1 MPNTPLHTPRRTA
14 AGQPDR
20 AWRLAPMLCALGLC
34 LATTGTPAALPEPA
48 LQEAIREFNKAL
60 SGKPQAIEASL
71 KQFEALLQQEPTH
84 PLALAYAGAAT
95 SLKARDAWMPWKK
108 MSHAEDGLALIDK
121 ALSLL
126 GSEHDEALHLGT
138 PLALQTRFVAATT
151 FLSLPDLFKRGPR
164 GQQLLQDVMAA
175 PAFGRSPA
183 GFQGAVLMWA
193 ARHAIKKQETERARA
208 LLGEVQRRQLPQQ
221 AEAAATLKGL

>member
-1 MPNTPLHTPRRTA
+1 
-14 AGQPDR
+14 
-20 AWRLAPMLCALGLC
+20 
-34 LATTGTPAALPEPA
+34 
-48 LQEAIREFNKAL
+48 
-60 SGKPQAIEASL
+60 
-71 KQFEALLQQEPTH
+71 
-84 PLALAYAGAAT
+84 
-95 SLKARDAWMPWKK
+95 

-164 GQQLLQDVMAA
+164 GQQLLQEVMAA